1 MSEHERGRSKS
12 LDGLIKRAG
21 QSLDE
26 GACFEAE
33 RVAEKAVAAART
45 HADWAAMI
53 DAVDL
58 LQAART
64 QRRDP
69 SLVKGAVRIL
79 DEPGEEDDVLEPG
92 RWLIQPP
99 LVGAVARRLR
109 LNSLAKDI
117 PVLVLCREPTTQLGL
132 IPLVAIAPGTTVRV
146 QVKPPSN
153 ERKPTAAWFKSGMAA
168 LGDAAL
174 DRIDGGLE
182 LERRIDALLGAL
194 DAVPDHDGICDLLV
208 ETCRTALNEQA

>member
-1 MSEHERGRSKS
+1 MSEHEQGRSKS
-12 LDGLIKRAG
+12 LDELIKRAG
-21 QSLDE
+21 QSLDD

-33 RVAEKAVAAART
+33 RIAEKAVATART
-45 HADWAAMI
+45 RNDWASMI
-53 DAVDL
+53 DSIDL

-79 DEPGEEDDVLEPG
+79 DEPVEEDEVLEPG

-109 LNSLAKDI
+109 LSSLARDI
-117 PVLVLCREPTTQLGL
+117 PVLVLCREPTTQAGL

-146 QVKPPSN
+146 QVKPPNN
-153 ERKPTAAWFKSGMAA
+153 ERKPTAAWFRSGMTA

-174 DRIDGGLE
+174 EMVDGGLE

-194 DAVPDHDGICDLLV
+194 DAVPDHDGICDCLV
-208 ETCRTALNEQA
+208 ETCRNALNQQD

>member
-1 MSEHERGRSKS
+1 MSEHAKGRSKS
-12 LDGLIKRAG
+12 LDALIKRAG

-26 GACFEAE
+26 GACFDAE
-33 RVAEKAVAAART
+33 RTAEKAVATART
-45 HADWAAMI
+45 HCDWAGMI
-53 DAVDL
+53 DSIDL

-69 SLVKGAVRIL
+69 SLVKGVVRIL
-79 DEPGEEDDVLEPG
+79 DEPVEEDDVLEAG
-92 RWLIQPP
+92 RWLIRPP

-109 LNSLAKDI
+109 LNSLARDI
-117 PVLVLCREPTTQLGL
+117 PVLVLCREPTTQMGL

-153 ERKPTAAWFKSGMAA
+153 EQKPTAAWFKSGMAA
-168 LGDAAL
+168 LGDAAIE
-174 DRIDGGLE
+174 RIDMGLE

-194 DAVPDHDGICDLLV
+194 DAMPEHDAICDLLV
-208 ETCRTALNEQA
+208 ETCKTALNDED